1 MKKRFQF
8 KSIRAKILGGFA
20 VTIVLMLM
28 LSFYTIHSINK
39 TNISIRGIL
48 EKELDLL
55 IVDEKLLTNMN
66 RRTSLIRGYML
77 YEDDTYR
84 QTFNDELD
92 ETIALENQALELS
105 NWLCLFYHNFVSF
118 FLISFIMCC

>member
-8 KSIRAKILGGFA
+8 KSIRAKILGGFG

-39 TNISIRGIL
+39 TNTSIRDIL

-55 IVDEKLLTNMN
+55 IVDEKLSTNMN

-77 YEDDTYR
+77 YEDETYR

-92 ETIALENQALELS
+92 
-105 NWLCLFYHNFVSF
+105 
-118 FLISFIMCC
+118 